1 MHQHIPDVP
10 TSMLQCQLSLPSSY
24 NSDAIIDTRFEPN
37 QSTIFESLI
46 AVSVSTFNAATTH
59 PQRHTTGADRRSAA
73 CLSDIACSGDI
84 YIPIAYSGSV
94 HVHLYTTSH
103 TIRVSAPPHVP
114 YHQRYCSII
123 TS

>member
-1 MHQHIPDVP
+1 MHQHIPDEP
-10 TSMLQCQLSLPSSY
+10 TSMLQCLLSLPSSY
-24 NSDAIIDTRFEPN
+24 NSDAIIDTRFAPN

-59 PQRHTTGADRRSAA
+59 PQRHTTGTYRRSAA

-84 YIPIAYSGSV
+84 HIPIAYCGSV
-94 HVHLYTTSH
+94 HVHLHTTSH